1 MGASV
6 FPMGVT
12 KYDPEKAWSGYTL
25 MPVNGVG
32 AVLIDMNGNVV
43 RTWTDLQG
51 FPNKLLPGGQVLGSL
66 GRRENQY
73 GYQDMSDL
81 TQVDWDGNIVWSF
94 NKKEQLKD
102 GDKEYWLARQH
113 HDYQREGNPVGYY
126 VPGMECRIDGGN
138 TLILCH
144 EDKYKKNISDKRLL
158 DDCFIEVD
166 WEGNILWKWCVSDHF
181 RELDF
186 DETAK
191 NVLFRNPNYHP
202 NGGGQSDRMHI
213 IPSNQPNAILALQ
226 ILSPTIF
233 LSGILGVYRGYFQA
247 YRNMMP
253 TSISQ
258 ILEQIFN
265 AAVSLIA
272 AWMFIRYFADGSDG
286 SVAKWGAAGSTVGT
300 TAGVVIALLFML
312 MVYGVNRRAIRRR
325 VDRDR
330 VHKEESYGEILRLII
345 LIVSPIILS
354 SFIYNINGYLNGVLY
369 SEIMGKHGVDADTIS
384 MLYAE
389 YATYFMS
396 IINIPLTLS
405 SAAPTSMIPEVS
417 ALYATGDIDETR
429 RRVDQTVQLSMFISI
444 PCAVGLAVL
453 AQPIVS
459 LLFHGTNGVAG
470 QLLMMGSFTILLNG
484 MSNISNGVLQGI
496 GKPKIPMITAAVA
509 LVVDVVV
516 VVVLLMFT
524 NLGIYA
530 LLVAMIVYAIVV
542 CVLND
547 FFMKKYLDYKNPWKA
562 AYVSPIVASAVMGVV
577 AAGVYYG
584 LHVLLPSNIICL
596 GVAIILAAMAYF
608 LVYILVDK
616 TASERL
622 SRMPGGAYLVRIAQK
637 IRR

>member
-1 MGASV
+1 MNQKNNLVKNAS
-6 FPMGVT
+6 F
-12 KYDPEKAWSGYTL
+12 L
-25 MPVNGVG
+25 MIAAMISKVIG
-32 AVLIDMNGNVV
+32 
-43 RTWTDLQG
+43 
-51 FPNKLLPGGQVLGSL
+51 LLYKSPLSNIIGSL
-66 GRRENQY
+66 GM
-73 GYQDMSDL
+73 GYTSLAQNAYMIL
-81 TQVDWDGNIVWSF
+81 LMIASF
-94 NKKEQLKD
+94 SIPQAVSKLISERIALKD
-102 GDKEYWLARQH
+102 YRNAHKFFKGAMIYAMVI
-113 HDYQREGNPVGYY
+113 GGVVG
-126 VPGMECRIDGGN
+126 
-138 TLILCH
+138 
-144 EDKYKKNISDKRLL
+144 
-158 DDCFIEVD
+158 
-166 WEGNILWKWCVSDHF
+166 
-181 RELDF
+181 
-186 DETAK
+186 
-191 NVLFRNPNYHP
+191 LFCLF
-202 NGGGQSDRMHI
+202 GAGLI
-213 IPSNQPNAILALQ
+213 IPQNQKDAIPALQ
-226 ILSPTIF
+226 ILAPTIF
-233 LSGILGVYRGYFQA
+233 LSGILGVFRGYFQA

-265 AAVSLIA
+265 AAVSLIV
-272 AWMFIRYFADGSDG
+272 AWMFIKYFADGTDG

-312 MVYGVNRRAIRRR
+312 LVYGVNRNAIKCR
-325 VDRDR
+325 VRHDHYHD
-330 VHKEESYGEILRLII
+330 EESYGEILKLII

-369 SEIMGKHGVDADTIS
+369 SEIMGKHGVNADMIS
-384 MLYAE
+384 MMYAE

-459 LLFHGTNGVAG
+459 LLFGGTNGVAG
-470 QLLMMGSFTILLNG
+470 KLLMLGSFTILLNG

-509 LVVDVVV
+509 LVVDVIVV
-516 VVVLLMFT
+516 VALLMFT
-524 NLGIYA
+524 DLGIYA

-542 CVLND
+542 CVMND
-547 FFMKKYLDYKNPWKA
+547 FFMKKYLEYKNPWKA
-562 AYVSPIVASAVMGVV
+562 AYVSPLIASAVMGVV

-584 LHVLLPSNIICL
+584 FHAILPSNIICL
-596 GVAIILAAMAYF
+596 GVSIILAAAAYF

-622 SRMPGGAYLVRIAQK
+622 SRMPGGAYLVRIAQR

>member
-1 MGASV
+1 MVAAMISKVIGLLYKSPLSSIVGNMGMGYISLAQNAYMILLMIAS
-6 FPMGVT
+6 FSIPQ
-12 KYDPEKAWSGYTL
+12 
-25 MPVNGVG
+25 
-32 AVLIDMNGNVV
+32 AVSKLISERIALKDYKNA
-43 RTWTDLQG
+43 QKI
-51 FPNKLLPGGQVLGSL
+51 FHGSL
-66 GRRENQY
+66 IY
-73 GYQDMSDL
+73 AA
-81 TQVDWDGNIVWSF
+81 IVGGIVALVCLF
-94 NKKEQLKD
+94 
-102 GDKEYWLARQH
+102 GAR
-113 HDYQREGNPVGYY
+113 
-126 VPGMECRIDGGN
+126 
-138 TLILCH
+138 
-144 EDKYKKNISDKRLL
+144 
-158 DDCFIEVD
+158 F
-166 WEGNILWKWCVSDHF
+166 
-181 RELDF
+181 
-186 DETAK
+186 
-191 NVLFRNPNYHP
+191 
-202 NGGGQSDRMHI
+202 I
-213 IPSNQPNAILALQ
+213 IPSNQPNAVLALQ

-272 AWMFIRYFADGSDG
+272 AWMFIKYFADGTDG

-312 MVYGVNRRAIRRR
+312 LVYGVNRNAIKCR
-325 VDRDR
+325 VRHDHYHD
-330 VHKEESYGEILRLII
+330 EESYGEILKLII

-369 SEIMGKHGVDADTIS
+369 SEIMGKHGVNADMIS
-384 MLYAE
+384 MMYAE

-453 AQPIVS
+453 AQPIVL
-459 LLFHGTNGVAG
+459 LLFGGTNGVAG
-470 QLLMMGSFTILLNG
+470 KLLMLGSFTILLNG
-484 MSNISNGVLQGI
+484 MSNISNGVLQ
-496 GKPKIPMITAAVA
+496 VA
-509 LVVDVVV
+509 
-516 VVVLLMFT
+516 LLMFT
-524 NLGIYA
+524 DLGIYA

-542 CVLND
+542 CVMND
-547 FFMKKYLDYKNPWKA
+547 FFMKKYLEYKNPWKA
-562 AYVSPIVASAVMGVV
+562 AYVSPLIASAVMGVV

-584 LHVLLPSNIICL
+584 FHAILPSNIICL
-596 GVAIILAAMAYF
+596 GVSIILAAAAYF

-622 SRMPGGAYLVRIAQK
+622 SRMPGGAYLVRIAQR